1 MRENRTE
8 RWTCEGDWTSAV
20 SRRAVMGGALAA
32 VWWAARGTAL
42 ADVSLGDAAEPGG
55 DLLVVVF
62 LRGGADGMNMVAPVG
77 ADAYHRAR
85 PTLALAAAGDRAAPK
100 GDRVLDLDGFFGL
113 NPAMASLLPL
123 YREGRLGFVHAC
135 GSGDHTRSHF
145 EAMAAMERGNENIRG
160 GIASGWLA
168 RHLEARPHRGA
179 SPLRAVAFSSVMP
192 DSLRGATSAM
202 ALESLAD
209 FRLQLP
215 GDTDQRGARLR
226 KTLARLYGEQLRDPI
241 VDAGVETLRL
251 LDTLNRLDPAHYRPE
266 SGAAYPDSDL
276 GRGLRQVAFLAK
288 ADVGL
293 EVAFLDRG
301 GWDTHVAQGS
311 STGYM
316 ALGLTDLSDSLA
328 AFAKDLG
335 TELDRTTVVVMTE
348 FGRRLQEN
356 SGLGTD
362 HGRGSVMTVL
372 GGGTRGGR
380 VHARWPGLEP
390 HELDEVGDLKVT
402 TDYRDVLAE
411 VLSKRVGSTDLGS
424 VFPGYTPRPVGVVG
438 AGRRSLAPRAD

>member
-1 MRENRTE
+1 MNKRFDE
-8 RWTCEGDWTSAV
+8 RWTCEGDWTPAV
-20 SRRAVMGGALAA
+20 SRRALLGGGALAA

-42 ADVSLGDAAEPGG
+42 ADLSLGDQPDPTG

-85 PTLALAAAGDRAAPK
+85 PTLALARATDRTAPK
-100 GDRVLDLDGFFGL
+100 ADRVLDLDGFFGL
-113 NPAMASLLPL
+113 NPAMGPLLPL

-168 RHLEARPHRGA
+168 RHLDARPQKGA

-209 FRLQLP
+209 FRLRLP
-215 GDTDQRGARLR
+215 EGPENRGGRLR
-226 KTLARLYGEQLRDPI
+226 QTLTRLYQDQLRDPI
-241 VDAGVETLRL
+241 VDAGVETFKL
-251 LDTLNRLDPAHYRPE
+251 LETLNRLDPAHYKPE
-266 SGAAYPDSDL
+266 SGAAYPDSEL

-288 ADVGL
+288 ARVGL

-316 ALGLTDLSDSLA
+316 ALGLTDVSDSLA

-335 TELDRTTVVVMTE
+335 PALDRTTVVVMTE

-372 GGGTRGGR
+372 GGGTQGGR
-380 VHARWPGLEP
+380 VHAKWPGLEP
-390 HELDEVGDLKVT
+390 HELDEVGDLRVT

-411 VLSKRVGSTDLGS
+411 ILDKRVRSTNLAA
-424 VFPGYTPRPVGVVG
+424 VFPGHTPKALGVVQ
-438 AGRRSLAPRAD
+438 

>member
-1 MRENRTE
+1 MKPMRDE
-8 RWTCEGDWTSAV
+8 RWTCEGDWAPTL
-20 SRRAVMGGALAA
+20 SRRAVLGAGALTA
-32 VWWAARGTAL
+32 VWWAAKGTAL
-42 ADVSLGDAAEPGG
+42 ADLSLGDPKAPEG

-62 LRGGADGMNMVAPVG
+62 LRGGADGMNLVAPVG

-85 PTLALAAAGDRAAPK
+85 PTLALAAANDATASRV
-100 GDRVLDLDGFFGL
+100 DRVFDLDGFFGL
-113 NPAMASLLPL
+113 NPAMASMLPL
-123 YREGRLGFVHAC
+123 FREGRLGFVHAC
-135 GSGDHTRSHF
+135 GSGDQTRSHF

-168 RHLEARPHRGA
+168 RHLAARPQVCA

-209 FRLQLP
+209 FRLRP
-215 GDTDQRGARLR
+215 PKGAETRLR
-226 KTLARLYGEQLRDPI
+226 GTLARLYGEQLRDPI
-241 VDAGVETLRL
+241 VDAGLETLNL
-251 LDTLNRLDPAHYRPE
+251 LDTLNRLDPGHYQPE
-266 SGAAYPDSDL
+266 RGAAYPDSEL

-288 ADVGL
+288 ANVGL

-316 ALGLTDLSDSLA
+316 ALGLTDVSDSLA

-335 TELDRTTVVVMTE
+335 AALDRTTVVVMTE

-372 GGGTRGGR
+372 GGGTRGGK
-380 VHARWPGLEP
+380 VHAKWPGLEP

-411 VLSKRVGSTDLGS
+411 ILSKRVRATDLAA
-424 VFPGYTPRPVGVVG
+424 VFPGHVPKPVGVVSVQSG
-438 AGRRSLAPRAD
+438 AR